1 MARAQAAGE
10 ALCVDFRAA
19 LMDMAGQMLQRRRV
33 ELSWSDFA
41 SWSLAPETLRL
52 IRRLTR
58 HEDLLQVRGS
68 STDLRLAFR
77 HDPMRD
83 WLFVEVASSM
93 DTADTLPDEILHEP
107 FFAEVLGAVV
117 VRRSVPARLLDRVR
131 RLNPLALFQALR
143 VCPQGSG
150 TERARIVLAIEDW
163 LAVQANLGPAYRY
176 LRVEA
181 LAALL
186 STDGPEVPSLVGRFP
201 DRTAFGQLARL
212 RNGDPSGGI
221 EFCLSLSLSSEPGVL
236 LV

>member
-1 MARAQAAGE
+1 MLGRFIEGGLARAQAAGE

-150 TERARIVLAIEDW
+150 TSVLASCSRSRIGW
-163 LAVQANLGPAYRY
+163 QSRRTWVQHIAIFASRPWQLCYRPTGQ
-176 LRVEA
+176 RSQA
-181 LAALL
+181 WWGD
-186 STDGPEVPSLVGRFP
+186 S
-201 DRTAFGQLARL
+201 RTAPRL
-212 RNGDPSGGI
+212 D
-221 EFCLSLSLSSEPGVL
+221 SSRDCATGTPAVA
-236 LV
+236 